1 MFFPLLNTEEKVKCL
16 SLIKYAAM
24 CDEDFH
30 IKEEALIRGY
40 SFLMGLSDASANVP
54 IDDVVE
60 YLSQRSEVV
69 KRAAFLETLGLV
81 EADGLYHRAEEFLVH
96 RLAKAFG
103 FDMDYVESARVW
115 IKDVLPHYYKGFELV
130 GVKVL

>member
-1 MFFPLLNTEEKVKCL
+1 MFFPLLNAEEKVRCL

-30 IKEEALIRGY
+30 KKEEALIRGY
-40 SFLMGLSDASANVP
+40 SFLMGLSDTSADIS

-60 YLSQRSEVV
+60 YFSQRSEVV
-69 KRAAFLETLGLV
+69 KRAVFLETLGLV
-81 EADGLYHRAEEFLVH
+81 EADGLYHRAEEFLIH
-96 RLAKAFG
+96 RLAKAFD
-103 FDMDYVESARVW
+103 FDMGYIESARAW
-115 IKDVLPHYYKGFELV
+115 IKDMLPHYYKGFELV